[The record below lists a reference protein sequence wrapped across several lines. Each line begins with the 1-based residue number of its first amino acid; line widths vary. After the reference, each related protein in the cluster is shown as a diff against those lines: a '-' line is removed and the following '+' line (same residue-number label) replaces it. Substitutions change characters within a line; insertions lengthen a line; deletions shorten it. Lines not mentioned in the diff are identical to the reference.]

1 MLEYASTI
9 WSLHQCHLTSALE
22 AARSCAAR
30 FVYFINTTLA
40 HHHQRP
46 ITVDQVVLFAVLLYT
61 SFNTFVTIFVVG
73 NPPYVLPLGL
83 YQQ

>member
-1 MLEYASTI
+1 MHLPFGAYI
-9 WSLHQCHLTSALE
+9 CHLTSALE

-46 ITVDQVVLFAVLLYT
+46 ITVDQVVLFVVLLYT
-61 SFNTFVTIFVVG
+61 SFNRFFYHFCG
-73 NPPYVLPLGL
+73 W
-83 YQQ
+83 